1 MSPTKFLP
9 PKVGI
14 NGFNNVGRLVLR
26 AALESGMDVVAVN
39 DPFIPAQVTIT
50 NILFYIHIKLV
61 ISFLKQFKA
70 VYT

>member
-50 NILFYIHIKLV
+50 NILFYIHIQFCKS
-61 ISFLKQFKA
+61 IFKA
-70 VYT
+70 ILK